1 MNVCFRGAKL
11 FTALKS
17 KCITRLRAM
26 IAHLHSPIHLIS
38 IESRTNVR
46 ASLGSLS
53 ERVKDKYDFE

>member
-1 MNVCFRGAKL
+1 
-11 FTALKS
+11 
-17 KCITRLRAM
+17 M

-53 ERVKDKYDFE
+53 ERAKDKYDFEYESDDLSFTLV